1 MSKFDPNALLNTEL
15 QVEEIATEFV
25 PIPEGDWPV
34 RLGAPKVASGE
45 KDGKVWARLEVPLT
59 ITDPAVAQDMGLEDG
74 KEVKSMYTIFLD
86 INQETQMLDFGV
98 NKNVRLG
105 QLFAAVGLEGGR
117 ALTELENTTAIGVFK
132 QKMSEN
138 QRVRT
143 EVREL
148 IAAD

>member
-74 KEVKSMYTIFLD
+74 KEVKAMYSIFLD

-117 ALTELENTTAIGVFK
+117 ALTELENTSAIGVFK

-148 IAAD
+148 ISAD